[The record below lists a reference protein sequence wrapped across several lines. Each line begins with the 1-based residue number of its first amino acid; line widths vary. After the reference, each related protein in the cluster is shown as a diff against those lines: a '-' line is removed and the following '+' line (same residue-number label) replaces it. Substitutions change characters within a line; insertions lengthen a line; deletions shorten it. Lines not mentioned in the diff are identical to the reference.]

1 MVSYGIGKDHQACT
15 NFVVCEKR
23 CPESEAWPVND
34 NENLQEGSDV
44 PWREKDSPDTW
55 AKG

>member
-1 MVSYGIGKDHQACT
+1 MVSYGIRKDHQVCT
-15 NFVVCEKR
+15 NFAVCEKR